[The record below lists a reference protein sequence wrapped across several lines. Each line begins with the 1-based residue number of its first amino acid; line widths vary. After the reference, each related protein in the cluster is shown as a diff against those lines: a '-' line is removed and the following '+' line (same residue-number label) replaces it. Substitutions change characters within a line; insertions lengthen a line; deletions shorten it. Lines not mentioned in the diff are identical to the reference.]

1 MKDPV
6 SWEIYLVTDRAFSKG
21 RSTLEIVEAA
31 VAGGVS
37 AVQLRE
43 KDLEARDFYEEG
55 IRIRDLLR
63 SKGVPLIINDRIDLA
78 LALDADGVHL
88 GQKDMPVDVAR
99 RILGTDCVIG
109 LSVEKLA
116 QINSYAVAHADY
128 LGISPVFLTATKPE
142 LDTSWGLEGI
152 RRARSLTDLPLVAI
166 GSIKRENAAD
176 VIRAGADCV
185 AVVTAIVAADDPRE
199 ATRLLLKEVR
209 AGKRDRA
216 EAMPGAKFRS
226 TQSAEGDRI

>member
-1 MKDPV
+1 MKDPA
-6 SWEIYLVTDRAFSKG
+6 SWEIYLVTDRAFSRG

-43 KDLEARDFYEEG
+43 KDLDTREFYEEG
-55 IRIRDLLR
+55 LRIRDFLR
-63 SKGVPLIINDRIDLA
+63 SSGVPLIINDRIDLA

-88 GQKDMPVDVAR
+88 GQGDMPVNVAR
-99 RILGTDCVIG
+99 RILGPDRVIG

-116 QINSYAVAHADY
+116 QINDGAVADANY
-128 LGISPVFLTATKPE
+128 LGISPVFLTGTKPE

-152 RRARSLTDLPLVAI
+152 RVARSLTDLPLVAI
-166 GSIKRENAAD
+166 GSIKQENAAD

-185 AVVTAIVAADDPRE
+185 AVVTAIVAANDPRE
-199 ATRLLLKEVR
+199 ATRLLLDEVR
-209 AGKRDRA
+209 ARKRDR
-216 EAMPGAKFRS
+216 S
-226 TQSAEGDRI
+226 TQVRNASVDVPTDS

>member
-1 MKDPV
+1 MKDPA
-6 SWEIYLVTDRAFSKG
+6 SWEIYLVTDRAFSRG

-43 KDLEARDFYEEG
+43 KDLDTREFYEQG
-55 IRIRDLLR
+55 LRIRDFLR
-63 SKGVPLIINDRIDLA
+63 SSGVPLIINDRIDLA

-88 GQKDMPVDVAR
+88 GQGDMPVNVAR
-99 RILGTDCVIG
+99 RILGPDRVIG

-116 QINSYAVAHADY
+116 QISDGAVAHANY
-128 LGISPVFLTATKPE
+128 LGISPVFLTGTKPE

-152 RRARSLTDLPLVAI
+152 RVARSLTDLPLVAI
-166 GSIKRENAAD
+166 GSIKQENAAD

-185 AVVTAIVAADDPRE
+185 AVVTAIVAANDPRE
-199 ATRLLLKEVR
+199 ATRLLLDEVR
-209 AGKRDRA
+209 AGKRDR
-216 EAMPGAKFRS
+216 S
-226 TQSAEGDRI
+226 TQVRNASVDVPTDS

>member
-1 MKDPV
+1 MKDPA

-21 RSTLEIVEAA
+21 RITLEIVEAA

-43 KDLEARDFYEEG
+43 KYLETREFYEEG
-55 IRIRDLLR
+55 LRIRDFLR
-63 SKGVPLIINDRIDLA
+63 SSRVPLIINDRVDVA

-88 GQKDMPVDVAR
+88 GQSDMPVNIAR
-99 RILGTDCVIG
+99 RILGPDRVIG

-116 QINSYAVAHADY
+116 DINDGAVAHANY
-128 LGISPVFLTATKPE
+128 LGISPVFLTSTKPE

-152 RRARSLTDLPLVAI
+152 RVARSLTDLPLVAI
-166 GSIKRENAAD
+166 GSIKQENAAA

-185 AVVTAIVAADDPRE
+185 AVVTAIVSADDPSV
-199 ATRLLLKEVR
+199 ATRLLLGEVR
-209 AGKRDRA
+209 AGKRDRCQA
-216 EAMPGAKFRS
+216 TRA
-226 TQSAEGDRI
+226 TSAEGRLAR